1 MTRDRRLQYPG
12 AGPVSLCSKGRSE
25 TSTARFRSP
34 LQAVSP
40 SQVGD
45 PACSLSH
52 RTQRSA
58 AKLKFTLAFLAYR
71 AKTLSGAHDANLFFD
86 SADNPKH
93 VISTGGRG
101 VCQLSSFWLSHSP
114 PLVSPCCRHTASL
127 SSSSQDMY
135 PYHHSDPHPP
145 VIPGSSDATAHNPR
159 ELFVRMPKTV
169 WCQISC

>member
-1 MTRDRRLQYPG
+1 MIADSNTRALGLFPSARRGDLRLPLLVS
-12 AGPVSLCSKGRSE
+12 ARHFRLCLPVRSE
-25 TSTARFRSP
+25 TLPVPYPTELNTLLPSLRLPSHSSRIEPRLCQARP
-34 LQAVSP
+34 T
-40 SQVGD
+40 
-45 PACSLSH
+45 H
-52 RTQRSA
+52 
-58 AKLKFTLAFLAYR
+58 
-71 AKTLSGAHDANLFFD
+71 ANLFFD

-101 VCQLSSFWLSHSP
+101 VCQLNSFSLSQSP